1 VIIDDD
7 RDVLDVLGEAVTAF
21 GYHAFPAA
29 NAVHGLRE
37 VRERRPHVIRLDLRM
52 PALDGH
58 TVFERLISLA
68 TPSSIVIVSGQ
79 NDETAA
85 RCVIAPWRVRLPPQA
100 GRPCSLAER
109 HRGRGSDRP
118 IQLNLRARRGMT
130 TVCPRAR
137 CSCCK
142 LPTDTARHVP
152 GHRASNLTLPTLR

>member
-1 VIIDDD
+1 VIRDEIRVVIIGDD

-68 TPSSIVIVSGQ
+68 TPVLHR
-79 NDETAA
+79 DRE
-85 RCVIAPWRVRLPPQA
+85 RPERRD
-100 GRPCSLAER
+100 GRPSVLAT
-109 HRGRGSDRP
+109 RG
-118 IQLNLRARRGMT
+118 L
-130 TVCPRAR
+130 
-137 CSCCK
+137 
-142 LPTDTARHVP
+142 
-152 GHRASNLTLPTLR
+152 